1 MAQWK
6 KLKRIKKRYYTERL
20 AFLFLSSC
28 GSYQNSSN
36 YDSDGVYSST
46 QKSNQSNNV
55 QSNGYQTYFNSLQV
69 TEVEL
74 TEYLVR
80 TSQRYGMAPE
90 QFAQELQKA
99 GQIQQL
105 VAEVARAK
113 ALAGVLSRISIKD
126 ASGAAV
132 DLEALAPKPAAT
144 PVAE

>member
-1 MAQWK
+1 LLDAIVK
-6 KLKRIKKRYYTERL
+6 AE
-20 AFLFLSSC
+20 
-28 GSYQNSSN
+28 
-36 YDSDGVYSST
+36 DV
-46 QKSNQSNNV
+46 
-55 QSNGYQTYFNSLQV
+55 QV

-113 ALAGVLSRISIKD
+113 ALAGVLGRVSIKD
-126 ASGAAV
+126 ASGNTV
-132 DLEALAPKPAAT
+132 DLESLAPKPAA
-144 PVAE
+144 PASVEE

>member
-1 MAQWK
+1 VKA
-6 KLKRIKKRYYTERL
+6 EE
-20 AFLFLSSC
+20 
-28 GSYQNSSN
+28 
-36 YDSDGVYSST
+36 V
-46 QKSNQSNNV
+46 
-55 QSNGYQTYFNSLQV
+55 QV

-90 QFAQELQKA
+90 QFAEELQKA

-126 ASGAAV
+126 ASGAAI
-132 DLEALAPKPAAT
+132 DLEALAPKPAPA
-144 PVAE
+144 VE